1 MHIFTD
7 GLTKVS
13 LSNNNLRITLVQ
25 NGPDNTKLDAGTLVI
40 PANMAAGFV
49 NQLANSLKQLDEQLK
64 TQREAREQAKAEAER
79 EAGAGVTTAGD
90 DDTGTV

>member
-1 MHIFTD
+1 MNIFAD

-25 NGPDNTKLDAGTLVI
+25 NGPDNAQLDAGTLII

-49 NQLANSLKQLDEQLK
+49 NQLAGALKKLDEQIK
-64 TQREAREQAKAEAER
+64 AQKEAQDVQVETSPDEENKLN
-79 EAGAGVTTAGD
+79 
-90 DDTGTV
+90 

>member
-25 NGPDNTKLDAGTLVI
+25 NGPDNTRLDAGTLII

-49 NQLANSLKQLDEQLK
+49 NQLANSLKQLDEQIK
-64 TQREAREQAKAEAER
+64 AQKEAAEAQT
-79 EAGAGVTTAGD
+79 EASEVQNNLQ
-90 DDTGTV
+90 